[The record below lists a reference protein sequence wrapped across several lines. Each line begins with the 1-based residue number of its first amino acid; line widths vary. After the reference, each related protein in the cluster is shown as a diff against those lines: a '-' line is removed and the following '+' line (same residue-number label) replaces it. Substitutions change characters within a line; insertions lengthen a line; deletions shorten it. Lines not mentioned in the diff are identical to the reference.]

1 VATRPVYV
9 HPDTKIT
16 DLISR
21 LADDSKRLVSDE
33 VRLARL
39 EMGESAHVA
48 SRGGVWLGLA
58 FGFGIIALVAFTVL
72 LTTIF
77 GHLTGRMWIGALI
90 AGALEAI
97 VGALLILRGTRTLGR
112 THYTLDESREE
123 LRATA
128 SFVRHPM

>member
-1 VATRPVYV
+1 VASRPVYV

-16 DLISR
+16 DLIAR
-21 LADDSKRLVSDE
+21 LSDDSKRLVSDE

-39 EMGESAHVA
+39 EMGESVHVA

-58 FGFGIIALVAFTVL
+58 FGVGVIAMVAFTIL

-77 GHLTGRMWIGALI
+77 GRLTGHMWIGALI

-97 VGALLILRGTRTLGR
+97 AGALLILRGTHTLGR
-112 THYTLDESREE
+112 TDYTLDESREE

-128 SFVRHPM
+128 AFVRHPT